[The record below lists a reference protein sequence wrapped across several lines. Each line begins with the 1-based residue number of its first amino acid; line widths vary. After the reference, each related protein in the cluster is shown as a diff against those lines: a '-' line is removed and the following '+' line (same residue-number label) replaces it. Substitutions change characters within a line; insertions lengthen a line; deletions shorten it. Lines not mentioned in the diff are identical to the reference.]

1 MDIVVLNMVFD
12 NSRVPDFGNITIN
25 KNGDFV
31 LLQEDVFR
39 LVTNLTRDV
48 CGAAFNVPV
57 GQRAV
62 VIDTGAVFVYHAN
75 DRWYL
80 NEPRKFYSADT
91 ATATVGQTEEWKN
104 PERYHAG
111 YVDFKLQKD
120 STNYLLN
127 DETVTLT
134 VTDGDNNVITEQTIT
149 NSNYMGDG
157 YYVAWL
163 NILEARKLKNL
174 SVTNIDIEIKNGS
187 TDITNTFDI
196 PFVELKEWVDEIKYG
211 E

>member
-1 MDIVVLNMVFD
+1 MINLLNMYF
-12 NSRVPDFGNITIN
+12 NENQVPDFGNITVD
-25 KNGDFV
+25 KNDNFV

-39 LVTNLTRDV
+39 LLTNVTRDV
-48 CGAAFNVPV
+48 CGTAFNVPT
-57 GQRAV
+57 GQRV
-62 VIDTGAVFVYHAN
+62 VVVDTGAVFIYHSN

-80 NEPRKFYSADT
+80 NEPRKFYAADT
-91 ATATVGQTEEWKN
+91 ASSIAQEEAWKN

-120 STNYLLN
+120 NANYLLN

-134 VTDGDNNVITEQTIT
+134 VTDKNNNVITEQTIT

-163 NILEARKLKNL
+163 NILEARQANHSKSNI
-174 SVTNIDIEIKNGS
+174 TIDIEIMDGE
-187 TDITNTFDI
+187 TDITSTFDI
-196 PFVELKEWVDEIKYG
+196 HFIEIKEWIDKIEYG
-211 E
+211 V

>member
-1 MDIVVLNMVFD
+1 MINLLNMYF
-12 NSRVPDFGNITIN
+12 NENQVPDFGNITVD
-25 KNGDFV
+25 KNGNFA

-39 LVTNLTRDV
+39 LLTNVTRDV
-48 CGAAFNVPV
+48 CGTAFNVPT

-62 VIDTGAVFVYHAN
+62 VVDTGAVFIYHSN

-80 NEPRKFYSADT
+80 NEPRKFYAADT
-91 ATATVGQTEEWKN
+91 ASSIAQEEAWKN

-120 STNYLLN
+120 NANYLLN

-134 VTDGDNNVITEQTIT
+134 VTDKNNNVITEQTIT

-163 NILEARKLKNL
+163 NILEARQANHSKSNI
-174 SVTNIDIEIKNGS
+174 TIDIEIMDGE
-187 TDITNTFDI
+187 TDITSTFDI
-196 PFVELKEWVDEIKYG
+196 HFIEIKEWIDKIEYG
-211 E
+211 V

>member
-48 CGAAFNVPV
+48 CGTAFNVPV

-80 NEPRKFYSADT
+80 NEPRKFYAADT
-91 ATATVGQTEEWKN
+91 ASSIAQEEAWKN

-120 STNYLLN
+120 NANYLLN

-134 VTDGDNNVITEQTIT
+134 VTDKNNNVITEQTIT

-163 NILEARKLKNL
+163 NIIEARKLKNL
-174 SVTNIDIEIKNGS
+174 SVTNIDVEIKNGA

-211 E
+211 V

>member
-48 CGAAFNVPV
+48 CGTAFNVPT

-62 VIDTGAVFVYHAN
+62 VVDTGAVFIYHSN

-80 NEPRKFYSADT
+80 NEPRKFYAADT
-91 ATATVGQTEEWKN
+91 ASSIAQEEAWKN
-104 PERYHAG
+104 PERYYAG

-120 STNYLLN
+120 NANYLLN

-134 VTDGDNNVITEQTIT
+134 VTDKNNNVITEQTIT

-163 NILEARKLKNL
+163 NILEARQANHSKSNI
-174 SVTNIDIEIKNGS
+174 TIDIEIMDGE
-187 TDITNTFDI
+187 TDITSTFDI
-196 PFVELKEWVDEIKYG
+196 HFIEIKEWIDKIEYG

>member
-1 MDIVVLNMVFD
+1 MINLLNMYF
-12 NSRVPDFGNITIN
+12 NENQVPDFGNITVD
-25 KNGDFV
+25 KNGNFV

-39 LVTNLTRDV
+39 LLTNVTRDV
-48 CGAAFNVPV
+48 CGTAFNVPT

-62 VIDTGAVFVYHAN
+62 VVDTGAVFIYHSN

-80 NEPRKFYSADT
+80 NEPRKFYAADT
-91 ATATVGQTEEWKN
+91 ASSIAQEEAWKN

-120 STNYLLN
+120 NANYLLN

-134 VTDGDNNVITEQTIT
+134 VTDKNNNVITEQTIT

-163 NILEARKLKNL
+163 NILEARQANHSKSNI
-174 SVTNIDIEIKNGS
+174 TIDIEIMDGE
-187 TDITNTFDI
+187 TDITSTFDI
-196 PFVELKEWVDEIKYG
+196 HFIEIKEWIDKIEYG